1 MFKIKTLNEI
11 APEGLELL
19 GNNYVISALPDPD
32 GILVR
37 SANLLDLPFPP
48 ELKAIARAG
57 VGVNNIPLE
66 RCSSGGIV
74 VFNTPGANANAVK
87 EIVLAGLLIASR
99 EIIDSIAWTKS
110 LIDQG
115 SEIPKRVEAGKSD
128 FTGPELK
135 CKTIGVIGLG
145 AVGVLVANAANSIG
159 MTVLGYD
166 PYISVDSAWGLSRSV
181 KRALS
186 YDEIFAEAD
195 YLSLHV
201 PYVDETKHFINEKT
215 LSKMKDGVRI
225 LNFARGELVDDT
237 AMSLALE
244 TGKVAKYVTD
254 FPNETV
260 LKMKNVIAIPHL
272 GASTPESE
280 INCAMMAVRE
290 ITDYLENGNI
300 KNSVN
305 FPECDMGYCRSDA
318 RIAIN
323 HQNIPG
329 MVSAITTVLGEHKMN
344 IASMQNMSK
353 KAWAYTLVDV
363 DGLISDEILN
373 NLSAVVG
380 VVKVRVIKGL
390 QNQN

>member
-11 APEGLELL
+11 APEGLELFD
-19 GNNYVISALPDPD
+19 GSYAISESADSD

-37 SANLLDLPFPP
+37 SANLLEMNFSS

-57 VGVNNIPLE
+57 VGVNNIPIE
-66 RCSSGGIV
+66 RAAASGIV

-87 EIVLAGLLIASR
+87 EIVLAGLLISSR
-99 EIIDSIAWTKS
+99 EIVDSIQWTKG
-110 LIDQG
+110 LLEKG
-115 SEIPKRVEAGKSD
+115 KEIPKLVEAGKSN

-135 CKTIGVIGLG
+135 GKTIGVIGLG
-145 AVGVLVANAANSIG
+145 AVGVLVANAANSLG

-186 YDEIFAEAD
+186 YDEVFASSD
-195 YLSLHV
+195 YLTLHV
-201 PYVDETKHFINEKT
+201 PYVEDTKNLISEKT
-215 LSKMKDGVRI
+215 LAKMKDGIRI
-225 LNFARGELVDDT
+225 LNFARGELVNDT
-237 AMSLALE
+237 DIAIALE
-244 TGKVAKYVTD
+244 SGKVAKYVTD
-254 FPNETV
+254 FPNEAV
-260 LKMKNVIAIPHL
+260 LDMKNSIAIPHL

-280 INCAMMAVRE
+280 INCAIMAVRE

-305 FPECDMGYCRSDA
+305 FPDCDMGYCRSDA

-329 MVSAITTVLGEHKMN
+329 MVSAITTVLGEHQLN

-363 DGLISDEILN
+363 DGLISDEIVE
-373 NLSAVVG
+373 NLSKTHG
-380 VVKVRVIKGL
+380 VVKVRVVKGL
-390 QNQN
+390 ES

>member
-19 GNNYVISALPDPD
+19 SGAYAISTDDQPD

-37 SANLLDLPFPP
+37 SANLLEMPFP
-48 ELKAIARAG
+48 ETLKAIARAG
-57 VGVNNIPLE
+57 VGVNNIPIE
-66 RCSSGGIV
+66 RCASHGVV

-87 EIVLAGLLIASR
+87 EIVLAGLLISSR
-99 EIIDSIAWTKS
+99 EITQSIQWTKG
-110 LIDQG
+110 LLEKGKD
-115 SEIPKRVEAGKSD
+115 IPKLVEAGKSN

-135 CKTIGVIGLG
+135 GKTMGVIGLG
-145 AVGVLVANAANSIG
+145 AVGVLVANAANSLG
-159 MTVLGYD
+159 MVVLGYD

-186 YDEIFAEAD
+186 YDELFAESD
-195 YLSLHV
+195 YLSIHV
-201 PYVDETKHFINEKT
+201 PYVDETKHLINEKT
-215 LSKMKDGVRI
+215 LAKMKDGVRV
-225 LNFARGELVDDT
+225 LNFARGELVEDK
-237 AMSLALE
+237 AMALALE
-244 TGKVAKYVTD
+244 SGKVAKYVTD
-254 FPNETV
+254 FPNEAV
-260 LKMKNVIAIPHL
+260 LTMKNVIAIPHL

-305 FPECDMGYCRSDA
+305 FPDCDMGTCRSDA

-329 MVSAITTVLGEHKMN
+329 MVSAITSVLGDHKLN

-353 KAWAYTLVDV
+353 KSWAYTLVDV
-363 DGLISDEILN
+363 DGLISDEIVSHLGKI
-373 NLSAVVG
+373 AG
-380 VVKVRVIKGL
+380 VVKVRVIKGYKA
-390 QNQN
+390 

>member
-19 GNNYVISALPDPD
+19 SGSYAISDTSDPD

-37 SANLLDLPFPP
+37 SANLLEMALP
-48 ELKAIARAG
+48 ESLKAIARAG
-57 VGVNNIPLE
+57 VGVNNIPTE
-66 RCSSGGIV
+66 RCAAAGVV

-87 EIVLAGLLIASR
+87 EIVLAGLLMASR
-99 EIIDSIAWTKS
+99 DLVGAIDWAKTLSDKGK
-110 LIDQG
+110 DV
-115 SEIPKRVEAGKSD
+115 PKLVEAGKSN

-135 CKTIGVIGLG
+135 GKTLGVIGLG

-166 PYISVDSAWGLSRSV
+166 PYISVDSAWGLSRNV
-181 KRALS
+181 QRALS
-186 YDEIFAEAD
+186 YDQVFAQSD
-195 YLSLHV
+195 YLTLHV
-201 PYVDETKHFINEKT
+201 PYVEETKNLISEKN
-215 LSKMKDGVRI
+215 LAKMKNGVRI
-225 LNFARGELVDDT
+225 LNFARGELVNDQ
-237 AMSLALE
+237 AIAVALAS
-244 TGKVAKYVTD
+244 GKVAKYVTD
-254 FPNETV
+254 FPNEAV
-260 LKMKNVIAIPHL
+260 LAMPNTIAVPHL

-290 ITDYLENGNI
+290 ITDYLEHGNI

-305 FPECDMGYCRSDA
+305 YPDCDMGICRSDA
-318 RIAIN
+318 RIAIH

-329 MVSAITTVLGEHKMN
+329 MVSAITTVLGEHRLN

-353 KAWAYTLVDV
+353 KAWAYTMVDV
-363 DGLISDEILN
+363 DGLISDEIVR
-373 NLSAVVG
+373 NLTTIDG

-390 QNQN
+390 QG

>member
-19 GNNYVISALPDPD
+19 SGIYAISSDDQPD

-37 SANLLDLPFPP
+37 SANLLEMPFPDS
-48 ELKAIARAG
+48 LKAIARAG
-57 VGVNNIPLE
+57 VGVNNIPIE
-66 RCSSGGIV
+66 RCASHGVV

-87 EIVLAGLLIASR
+87 EIVLAGLLISSR
-99 EIIDSIAWTKS
+99 EITDSIEWTKG
-110 LIDQG
+110 LLEKG
-115 SEIPKRVEAGKSD
+115 KEIPKLVEAGKSN

-135 CKTIGVIGLG
+135 GKTLGVIGLG
-145 AVGVLVANAANSIG
+145 AVGVLVANAANSLG

-181 KRALS
+181 RRSLS
-186 YDEIFAEAD
+186 YDEIFAESD
-195 YLSLHV
+195 YLSIHV
-201 PYVDETKHFINEKT
+201 PYVDETKHLVNEKT
-215 LSKMKDGVRI
+215 LAKMKTGIRV
-225 LNFARGELVDDT
+225 LNFARGELVDDK
-237 AMSLALE
+237 AMAVALE
-244 TGKVAKYVTD
+244 SGKVAKYVTD
-254 FPNETV
+254 FPNEAV
-260 LKMKNVIAIPHL
+260 LSMKNVIAIPHL

-290 ITDYLENGNI
+290 ITDFLEHGNI

-305 FPECDMGYCRSDA
+305 FPDCDMGYCRSDA

-329 MVSAITTVLGEHKMN
+329 MVSAITSVLGEHKLN

-353 KAWAYTLVDV
+353 KSWAYTLVDV
-363 DGLISDEILN
+363 DGLISDEILG
-373 NLSAVVG
+373 NLAKITG
-380 VVKVRVIKGL
+380 VVKVRVIKGYKA
-390 QNQN
+390 

>member
-11 APEGLELL
+11 APEGLQLL
-19 GNNYVISALPDPD
+19 SGSYAISTDDQPD

-37 SANLLDLPFPP
+37 SANLLEMPFP
-48 ELKAIARAG
+48 ETLKAIARAG
-57 VGVNNIPLE
+57 VGVNNIPIE
-66 RCSSGGIV
+66 RCASHGVV

-87 EIVLAGLLIASR
+87 EIVLAGLLISSR
-99 EIIDSIAWTKS
+99 EITQSIQWTKG
-110 LIDQG
+110 LLEKGKD
-115 SEIPKRVEAGKSD
+115 IPKLVEAGKSN

-135 CKTIGVIGLG
+135 GKTMGVIGLG
-145 AVGVLVANAANSIG
+145 AVGVLVANAANSLG
-159 MTVLGYD
+159 MVVLGYD

-186 YDEIFAEAD
+186 YDELFAESD

-201 PYVDETKHFINEKT
+201 PYVDETKHLVNEKT
-215 LSKMKDGVRI
+215 LAKMKDGVRV
-225 LNFARGELVDDT
+225 LNFARGELVEDK
-237 AMSLALE
+237 AVALALE
-244 TGKVAKYVTD
+244 SGKVAKYVTD
-254 FPNETV
+254 FPNEAV
-260 LKMKNVIAIPHL
+260 LTMKNVIAIPHL

-305 FPECDMGYCRSDA
+305 FPDCDMGYCRSDA

-329 MVSAITTVLGEHKMN
+329 MVSAITSVLGDHKLN

-353 KAWAYTLVDV
+353 KSWAYTLVDV
-363 DGLISDEILN
+363 DGLISDEIVS
-373 NLSAVVG
+373 NLGKITG
-380 VVKVRVIKGL
+380 VVKVRVIKGYKA
-390 QNQN
+390 

>member
-11 APEGLELL
+11 APEGLQLL
-19 GNNYVISALPDPD
+19 DGSYAISDTTDPD

-37 SANLLDLPFPP
+37 SANLLEMNFSP

-57 VGVNNIPLE
+57 VGVNNIPIE
-66 RCSSGGIV
+66 RCAANGIV

-87 EIVLAGLLIASR
+87 EIVLVGLLISSR
-99 EIIDSIAWTKS
+99 EITESIQWTKS

-115 SEIPKRVEAGKSD
+115 KEIPKLVEAGKSN
-128 FTGPELK
+128 FSGPELK
-135 CKTIGVIGLG
+135 GKTIGVIGLG
-145 AVGVLVANAANSIG
+145 AVGVLVANAANSLG
-159 MTVLGYD
+159 MNVLGYD

-186 YDEIFAEAD
+186 YDEVFASSD
-195 YLSLHV
+195 YLTLHV
-201 PYVDETKHFINEKT
+201 PYVEDTKNLINEKT
-215 LSKMKDGVRI
+215 LAKMKEGIRI
-225 LNFARGELVDDT
+225 LNFARGELVDEK
-237 AMSLALE
+237 AMAAALDN
-244 TGKVAKYVTD
+244 GKVAKYVTD
-254 FPNETV
+254 FPNEAV
-260 LKMKNVIAIPHL
+260 LKMKNTIAIPHL

-290 ITDYLENGNI
+290 MTDYLENGNI

-305 FPECDMGYCRSDA
+305 FPDCDMGYCRSDA

-329 MVSAITTVLGEHKMN
+329 MVSAISTVLGEHKLN
-344 IASMQNMSK
+344 IGSMQNMSK

-363 DGLISDEILN
+363 EGTISKDIVESLCQVQGI
-373 NLSAVVG
+373 
-380 VVKVRVIKGL
+380 VKVRVVKGL
-390 QNQN
+390 ES

>member
-11 APEGLELL
+11 APEGLQLL
-19 GNNYVISALPDPD
+19 DGSYAVSESVDSD

-37 SANLLDLPFPP
+37 SANLLEMNFSP

-57 VGVNNIPLE
+57 VGVNNIPIE
-66 RCSSGGIV
+66 RCAASGIV

-87 EIVLAGLLIASR
+87 EIVLAGLLISSR
-99 EIIDSIAWTKS
+99 EISDSIQWTKG
-110 LIDQG
+110 LLDKG
-115 SEIPKRVEAGKSD
+115 KEIPKLVEAGKSN

-135 CKTIGVIGLG
+135 GKTIGVIGLG
-145 AVGVLVANAANSIG
+145 AVGVLVANAANSLG
-159 MTVLGYD
+159 MSVLGYD

-186 YDEIFAEAD
+186 YDEVFAASD
-195 YLSLHV
+195 YLTLHV
-201 PYVDETKHFINEKT
+201 PYVDDTKNLISEKT

-225 LNFARGELVDDT
+225 LNFARGELVNDT
-237 AMSLALE
+237 DIAEALE
-244 TGKVAKYVTD
+244 SGKVAKYVTD
-254 FPNETV
+254 FPNEAV
-260 LKMKNVIAIPHL
+260 LSMKNTIAIPHL

-305 FPECDMGYCRSDA
+305 FPDCDMGYCHSDA
-318 RIAIN
+318 RIAFN

-329 MVSAITTVLGEHKMN
+329 MVSAITTVLGEHQLN

-363 DGLISDEILN
+363 DGLISDEIVD
-373 NLSAVVG
+373 NLSKIAG
-380 VVKVRVIKGL
+380 VVKVRVVKGL
-390 QNQN
+390 ES

>member
-19 GNNYVISALPDPD
+19 SGSYAISTDDQPD

-37 SANLLDLPFPP
+37 SANLLEMPFP
-48 ELKAIARAG
+48 ETLKAIARAG
-57 VGVNNIPLE
+57 VGVNNVPIE
-66 RCSSGGIV
+66 RCASHGVV

-87 EIVLAGLLIASR
+87 EIVLAGLLISSR
-99 EIIDSIAWTKS
+99 EITQSIQWTKG
-110 LIDQG
+110 LLDKG
-115 SEIPKRVEAGKSD
+115 KDIPKLVEAGKSN

-135 CKTIGVIGLG
+135 GKTMGVIGLG
-145 AVGVLVANAANSIG
+145 AVGVLVANAANSLG
-159 MTVLGYD
+159 MVVLGYD

-186 YDEIFAEAD
+186 YDELFAESD
-195 YLSLHV
+195 YLSIHV
-201 PYVDETKHFINEKT
+201 PYVDETKHLINEKT
-215 LSKMKDGVRI
+215 LAKMKDGVRV
-225 LNFARGELVDDT
+225 LNFARGELVDDK
-237 AMSLALE
+237 AMAHALE
-244 TGKVAKYVTD
+244 SGKVAKYVTD
-254 FPNETV
+254 FPNEAV
-260 LKMKNVIAIPHL
+260 LMMKNVIAIPHL

-290 ITDYLENGNI
+290 ITDYLEHGNI

-305 FPECDMGYCRSDA
+305 FPDCDMGYCRSDA

-329 MVSAITTVLGEHKMN
+329 MVSAITSVLGDHKLN

-353 KAWAYTLVDV
+353 KSWAYTLVDV
-363 DGLISDEILN
+363 DGLISDEIVS
-373 NLSAVVG
+373 NLGKITG
-380 VVKVRVIKGL
+380 VVKVRVIKGYKA
-390 QNQN
+390 